1 MLRAA
6 CTVFQ
11 CAVASLPLCVLLSLQ
26 LQLEGGGDVIIVDDM
41 VDTADTLQTLSARL
55 KDAGA
60 RDVYLCASHGLFT
73 SKAMDRIDRS
83 PVTQVVVANTLPMPQ
98 NASSKIVQVSVA
110 PLLADVILTEH
121 FRSVNFEVEEFE
133 TDDNN

>member
-1 MLRAA
+1 MLF
-6 CTVFQ
+6 FQ
-11 CAVASLPLCVLLSLQ
+11 LKV
-26 LQLEGGGDVIIVDDM
+26 EGGGDVIIVDDM
-41 VDTADTLQTLSARL
+41 VDSANTLQALSTRL

-73 SKAMDRIDRS
+73 LKSMDRIERS
-83 PVTQVVVANTLPMPQ
+83 PVTQVVVGNTLPLPAI
-98 NASSKIVQVSVA
+98 ASSKIVQVSVA

-133 TDDNN
+133 IDDNQ